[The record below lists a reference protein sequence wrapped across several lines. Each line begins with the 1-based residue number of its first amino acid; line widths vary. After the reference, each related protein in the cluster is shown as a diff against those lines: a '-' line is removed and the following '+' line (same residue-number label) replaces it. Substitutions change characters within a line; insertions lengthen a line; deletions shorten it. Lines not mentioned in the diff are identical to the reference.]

1 MSGEYMR
8 STPAEMVEAIAS
20 CQQALDIARVCDQM
34 DWHPDASGAV
44 RFLEE
49 FIAKAHLEQMGAQ
62 AGDKAGAS
70 GRTLQ

>member
-8 STPAEMVEAIAS
+8 ASPAEMVEAIAS
-20 CQQALDIARVCDQM
+20 CQRALDIARVCDQM
-34 DWHPDASGAV
+34 ELHPDASGAV
-44 RFLEE
+44 RFLEA
-49 FIAKAHLEQMGAQ
+49 FMSKAHLEQMGAQ